1 MNSSDGFNHRFNE
14 EWGHLIYAQSINIRN
29 SGFLAQL
36 VDGSLGMGFG
46 ASSSSILLTYG
57 IAPAVVSATVHFS
70 EIATTAASGT
80 SHWKFEN
87 VHKPTLLK
95 LAIPGSISAFI
106 GAGVLTFIHGNYIKP
121 FIALFLLS
129 MGFYILYQ
137 FLFKRT
143 HEHHTHVG
151 DLSSFKVIPQGA
163 IAGFL
168 DAIGGGG
175 WGPVNTPLLLSSK
188 KIQPR
193 YAIGTVSASEFFVT
207 SSAAISFIIFL
218 GLTQINW
225 FAVIALSVGGMLAP
239 ISAYLVKILPINI
252 LAICVGG
259 LIIFTNS
266 NALLS
271 YFIKDTTISNTVRCI
286 ILAAII
292 VLLIVQVIRNKKLSF
307 LTRKAE

>member
-1 MNSSDGFNHRFNE
+1 
-14 EWGHLIYAQSINIRN
+14 
-29 SGFLAQL
+29 
-36 VDGSLGMGFG
+36 
-46 ASSSSILLTYG
+46 
-57 IAPAVVSATVHFS
+57 
-70 EIATTAASGT
+70 
-80 SHWKFEN
+80 
-87 VHKPTLLK
+87 
-95 LAIPGSISAFI
+95 
-106 GAGVLTFIHGNYIKP
+106 
-121 FIALFLLS
+121 

-225 FAVIALSVGGMLAP
+225 FAVIALSVGGMLAAP

-286 ILAAII
+286 ILAAIF

-307 LTRKAE
+307 SYKKSRVNKYN

>member
-1 MNSSDGFNHRFNE
+1 MRKLFIFA
-14 EWGHLIYAQSINIRN
+14 LA
-29 SGFLAQL
+29 GFLAQL

-46 ASSSSILLTYG
+46 ASSSSILLTFG
-57 IAPAVVSATVHFS
+57 VAPAIVSATVHFS

-87 VHKPTLLK
+87 VHYPTMLK
-95 LAIPGSISAFI
+95 LAIPGAISAFL
-106 GAGVLTFIHGNYIKP
+106 GAAVLTSINANAIKP
-121 FIALFLLS
+121 LIALFLLS
-129 MGFYILYQ
+129 MGVYILYQ
-137 FLFKRT
+137 FLFK
-143 HEHHTHVG
+143 HMNDEHHYSGQFGRIRMVT
-151 DLSSFKVIPQGA
+151 QGA

-188 KIQPR
+188 KMEPR
-193 YAIGTVSASEFFVT
+193 YVIGTVSASEFFVT
-207 SSAAISFIIFL
+207 LSASLSFIIFL
-218 GLTQINW
+218 GMTHINW
-225 FAVIALSVGGMLAP
+225 LAVIALSAGGLIAAP

-271 YFIKDTTISNTVRCI
+271 YFVKDEVLSNIVRVI
-286 ILAAII
+286 II
-292 VLLIVQVIRNKKLSF
+292 VVVLSLLVIQVIRNRMLSF
-307 LTRKAE
+307 SYKKNRVNKYN

>member
-1 MNSSDGFNHRFNE
+1 MRKV
-14 EWGHLIYAQSINIRN
+14 LIFAIA
-29 SGFLAQL
+29 GFLAQL

-87 VHKPTLLK
+87 VHKPTMLK

-207 SSAAISFIIFL
+207 SSAAVSFIIFL

-225 FAVIALSVGGMLAP
+225 FAVIALSVGGMLAAP

-307 LTRKAE
+307 SYKKSRVKKYN

>member
-1 MNSSDGFNHRFNE
+1 MRKV
-14 EWGHLIYAQSINIRN
+14 LIFAIA
-29 SGFLAQL
+29 GFLAQL

-46 ASSSSILLTYG
+46 ASSSILLTYG

-87 VHKPTLLK
+87 VHKPTMLK

-207 SSAAISFIIFL
+207 SSAAISIIFL

-225 FAVIALSVGGMLAP
+225 FAVIALSVGGMLAAP

-307 LTRKAE
+307 SYKKSRVNKYN